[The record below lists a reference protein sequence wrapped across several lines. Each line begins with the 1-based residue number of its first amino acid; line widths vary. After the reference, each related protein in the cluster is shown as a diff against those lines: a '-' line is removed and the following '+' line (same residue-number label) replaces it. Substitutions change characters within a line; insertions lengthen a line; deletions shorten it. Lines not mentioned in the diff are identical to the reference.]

1 MRAILPRTILGLTIA
16 SLALAVPS
24 LAQTLLPPGGAGDST
39 AKKPPQMQ
47 EIDDA
52 ISFFKNGDLENA
64 EKKFEEA
71 VAKNPDLPPAPLLMA
86 QLCSQA
92 QQGQLVLM
100 YLEKAV
106 QKSPEDPEAYLQ
118 LGEIDLNQRRVAGA
132 DLLFMKAAELLKK
145 FNKSA
150 ERKNAMMPR
159 ASSDQAAVS
168 ELREDWPTAQQ
179 RLEECLKLDPKNA
192 IVMQRVARSLFQ
204 QKKAQEAFEKLK
216 QAKQA
221 DDKVLTPELILAK
234 LYLGFNDP
242 TNAKKWTAEGLKNA
256 SKDLSTR
263 LEAARIYVQTGQQG
277 DLDEA
282 KTQAA
287 KALELDSKSLDA
299 LMLRGVIGLFQKD
312 YAGAVS
318 YFEQA
323 AMMSPSA
330 FPATNN
336 LALAL
341 VELKDES
348 KKKRALEYAVENVR
362 KIQGTQNQQNAQNV
376 AEALSTLGWVL
387 YRIDPVKNLDEADKQ
402 LRQAVGTNAYNPD
415 TLYYAA
421 VVGLANKRSEEAKR
435 FLNQALKT
443 TAPWTM
449 KTEAKSL
456 LEQLNKN

>member
-1 MRAILPRTILGLTIA
+1 MRVTLVRSILCLTIA

-24 LAQTLLPPGGAGDST
+24 LAQSLLPPGGTGDT
-39 AKKPPQMQ
+39 GAKKPPQMQ
-47 EIDDA
+47 EIDDG

-64 EKKFEEA
+64 EKKMEEA
-71 VAKNPDLPPAPLLMA
+71 VAKNADLPPAALLMA

-100 YLEKAV
+100 FLEKAV

-118 LGEIDLNQRRVAGA
+118 LGEIDLNQRRVAAA
-132 DLLFMKAAELLKK
+132 DLLFTKAAELLKK

-159 ASSDQAAVS
+159 VFSDLAAVA
-168 ELREDWPTAQQ
+168 EIREEWPTAQQ
-179 RLEECLKLDPKNA
+179 RLDECLRLDPKNA
-192 IVMQRVARSLFQ
+192 MVMQRIARSLFQ
-204 QKKAQEAFEKLK
+204 QKKAPEAYEKLK
-216 QAKQA
+216 QAKAA
-221 DDKVLTPELILAK
+221 DEKVLTPELILAK
-234 LYLGFNDP
+234 LYLGFNNP
-242 TNAKKWTAEGLKNA
+242 TEAKKWVTEGLKNA
-256 SKDLSTR
+256 SKDLATR

-287 KALELDSKSLDA
+287 EALKLDSKSLDA

-323 AMMSPSA
+323 AIMSPSA

-341 VELKDES
+341 VELKDPA
-348 KKKRALEYAVENVR
+348 KQRRALEYASENV
-362 KIQGTQNQQNAQNV
+362 KKTQGQGNQQNPQNV

-387 YRIDPVKNLDEADKQ
+387 YRIDSTKNLDDADKL

-421 VVGLANKRSEEAKR
+421 VVAEANKRPEEAKR
-435 FLNQALKT
+435 LLTQAMKT

-449 KTEAKSL
+449 KTEAKVK
-456 LEQLNKN
+456 LEQLNR